1 MRHLR
6 SFVIGLTLIVSAC
19 GGGGGPGQPTIAA
32 GSPPAGVTGIAY
44 PGYTFTVASGGA
56 QPFNWSEIG
65 ALPPG
70 LALSSAG
77 QLTGTPVT
85 AGTYSFA
92 VMVADSSNPALTGT
106 LSVSLKIEPPPPS
119 INN

>member
-1 MRHLR
+1 MRHLK

-19 GGGGGPGQPTIAA
+19 GGGGGGPDGPGQPTITA
-32 GSPPAGVTGIAY
+32 GSPPAGATGIVY

-56 QPFNWSEIG
+56 PPFTWSETG

-85 AGTYSFA
+85 AGTYAFT
-92 VMVADSSNPALTGT
+92 VMVADCLALASSDGKPISEMSAR
-106 LSVSLKIEPPPPS
+106 
-119 INN
+119 